1 MGLWFW
7 ELTSNWEKS
16 LQDTWIFDS
25 TVVRNIGIAHFMAS
39 NWKSFHLPPV
49 NILQGIF
56 SRKAISFP
64 GIPLGADSQKCRFGL
79 IKLCFGEAK
88 YSMNYGPDAIY
99 QINEM
104 PSLIL
109 IKDKYKI
116 TTPSFQQILKH
127 ISREKKRFLL
137 YTFPPNVSLTKKKT
151 FVTDV
156 MRCCFYFSNLKP
168 YSGSNTRDN
177 RELKSTFHDFLHF
190 QRYFVTLF
198 LGRFRNGSG
207 WEHIYHSPHFIY
219 IPRFYKWRN
228 S

>member
-1 MGLWFW
+1 
-7 ELTSNWEKS
+7 
-16 LQDTWIFDS
+16 
-25 TVVRNIGIAHFMAS
+25 
-39 NWKSFHLPPV
+39 
-49 NILQGIF
+49 
-56 SRKAISFP
+56 
-64 GIPLGADSQKCRFGL
+64 
-79 IKLCFGEAK
+79 
-88 YSMNYGPDAIY
+88 MNYGPETIY

-109 IKDKYKI
+109 TKDKYKI
-116 TTPSFQQILKH
+116 TTQQILKH

-137 YTFPPNVSLTKKKT
+137 YTFPPNVSLTKKET

-207 WEHIYHSPHFIY
+207 WEHMWGTIRTCTFTILRISYIFQGFISDETVNGL
-219 IPRFYKWRN
+219 ILNFTFFWMFFFKN
-228 S
+228 